1 MYIIYIYIYLYK
13 CVDGEKMMKKMYIHI
28 CRYTYIYKKMMN
40 MCFPFLLAFVY
51 GEHIASC
58 AYVSCGQD
66 KRRWILLLRLDV
78 RFVFVIVEVGGQSYR
93 AVIPDKYFLN
103 FFSWHTM
110 CRFLSA
116 A

>member
-1 MYIIYIYIYLYK
+1 MYK
-13 CVDGEKMMKKMYIHI
+13 CVDGEKMMKKIYIYI

-40 MCFPFLLAFVY
+40 MCLPFSLAFVY

-66 KRRWILLLRLDV
+66 KRRWILLVRVDV

>member
-1 MYIIYIYIYLYK
+1 
-13 CVDGEKMMKKMYIHI
+13 
-28 CRYTYIYKKMMN
+28 
-40 MCFPFLLAFVY
+40 MCLPFSLAIVY

-116 A
+116 AYCFGRCSGSYIEYDISTSWIYLQILSI